1 MKIFLSSL
9 EHGIRLE
16 NSWLKD
22 VKNLPFRLKY
32 NLVSYYYLRN
42 SGCLKRAI
50 YIRDNSEL
58 MLVDSGA
65 HSFQKGKRVEWE
77 TYVDEY
83 AKFIQTF
90 DKPNILGFFEIDID
104 AIVGYPRVLELRRKL
119 MNVSNKI
126 IPVWHKGRG
135 IAEFNKMCRDFQGKI
150 IAVSGFKNEDI
161 KDDQYLM
168 FLKRAKQYGC
178 KMHCLGMTRRDVLDK
193 VPFDFVDSSSW
204 NSPVR
209 YAVMGG
215 RKIDS
220 DWIRIAKNRDLVELE
235 AYKRGMAMQR
245 EYEEKWRN
253 YL

>member
-32 NLVSYYYLRN
+32 NLVSYYYLKN
-42 SGCLKRAI
+42 SGCLKRATC
-50 YIRDNSEL
+50 IRDNSEL

-77 TYVDEY
+77 TYVDKY

-104 AIVGYPRVLELRRKL
+104 TIVGYPRVLELRRKL

-135 IAEFNKMCRDFQGKI
+135 IAEMCAKRLQLQERLGKDI
-150 IAVSGFKNEDI
+150 LEVMTKVVGNDVAVRIQAEHSCVTARGIKKPGTKTVTLETSGIFDGIEE
-161 KDDQYLM
+161 QER
-168 FLKRAKQYGC
+168 FLNMLKG
-178 KMHCLGMTRRDVLDK
+178 
-193 VPFDFVDSSSW
+193 
-204 NSPVR
+204 
-209 YAVMGG
+209 
-215 RKIDS
+215 
-220 DWIRIAKNRDLVELE
+220 
-235 AYKRGMAMQR
+235 
-245 EYEEKWRN
+245 
-253 YL
+253 